1 MGQVGHEL
9 LPNRLE
15 VAQPGY
21 VSCQENQGSIL
32 TGHRA
37 DLQDAV
43 RTGQFH
49 LGCMLKPRFARS
61 ECQPVDSMV
70 SNDLNQRTA
79 NWMLDV
85 REHQP
90 RRRVEPPDLRPN
102 QQEGA
107 LFNVVDDL
115 SEHRGRLGD
124 IERKL
129 GSGLCGGRAT
139 ISYRSPSPEARHPGR
154 MEQTIGPCSMKE
166 KAAPAGGEP
175 GSGGE

>member
-21 VSCQENQGSIL
+21 VSCQKNQGSIL

-37 DLQDAV
+37 DLQDAA

-49 LGCMLKPRFARS
+49 LGCMLKPRLARL

-85 REHQP
+85 WEHQP
-90 RRRVEPPDLRPN
+90 CRWVEPPDLRPD

-107 LFNVVDDL
+107 LFDVVDDR
-115 SEHRGRLGD
+115 SEHRARLGGID
-124 IERKL
+124 RQL
-129 GSGLCGGRAT
+129 GSRLYRGSAT

-154 MEQTIGPCSMKE
+154 M
-166 KAAPAGGEP
+166 
-175 GSGGE
+175 